1 MSMHKDSSV
10 AVDTLVWVKNED
22 YNSVRYSIIE
32 NVKSAFDREGVEI
45 PFSQLDV
52 HIKN

>member
-1 MSMHKDSSV
+1 MIDLK
-10 AVDTLVWVKNED
+10 VWCKNED
-22 YNSVRYSIIE
+22 YWTVKYYLEE
-32 NVKSAFDREGVEI
+32 NVKLAFDEAGICI